1 MDHDNS
7 KLTAPAELT
16 PEELELVS
24 GGNLHNITK
33 DSDKGSDE

>member
-1 MDHDNS
+1 MNVTEEI
-7 KLTAPAELT
+7 TAPAELR